1 MAEDQEY
8 DEVDAVVR
16 IPKGEH
22 LADSR
27 KSKGWSRGFTP
38 KTSDKGPEHVEI
50 RLKAERESSFTDK
63 PEIVYATEYVED
75 QRPQLTPGQQA
86 VADITGQIIE
96 GLVEIAKPHVAHWW
110 HTRAAPVLVAKGEAL
125 VLKQQARRAQ
135 KKALRAG
142 ATTTPPAAVPGVE
155 ADAPSQDLA
164 TAPSDP
170 KVTVT
175 SQQLQQMFM
184 TWLARE
190 DAQQALWSLIVNAEV
205 EDGGAAT
212 LAWQQD
218 LKELS
223 PEQRTERV
231 MEFLATNPS
240 ILEDF
245 ARQLMGSMALGLSE
259 TTLRRDRA

>member
-1 MAEDQEY
+1 M
-8 DEVDAVVR
+8 
-16 IPKGEH
+16 
-22 LADSR
+22 
-27 KSKGWSRGFTP
+27 
-38 KTSDKGPEHVEI
+38 
-50 RLKAERESSFTDK
+50 
-63 PEIVYATEYVED
+63 
-75 QRPQLTPGQQA
+75 
-86 VADITGQIIE
+86 
-96 GLVEIAKPHVAHWW
+96 
-110 HTRAAPVLVAKGEAL
+110 
-125 VLKQQARRAQ
+125 
-135 KKALRAG
+135 RAG

-184 TWLARE
+184 SWVARE

-205 EDGGAAT
+205 EDGGAAI
-212 LAWQQD
+212 LAWQHD

-240 ILEDF
+240 ISGGLRSSAHGQHGPRAQRDGSQ
-245 ARQLMGSMALGLSE
+245 ARPGVGPCRFRMA
-259 TTLRRDRA
+259 RH

>member
-1 MAEDQEY
+1 MV
-8 DEVDAVVR
+8 DELSTIRPVGATPSQHLTCYLVR
-16 IPKGEH
+16 ARRPTRE
-22 LADSR
+22 
-27 KSKGWSRGFTP
+27 
-38 KTSDKGPEHVEI
+38 
-50 RLKAERESSFTDK
+50 RLGNESAASLSPF
-63 PEIVYATEYVED
+63 
-75 QRPQLTPGQQA
+75 LGS
-86 VADITGQIIE
+86 TGS
-96 GLVEIAKPHVAHWW
+96 
-110 HTRAAPVLVAKGEAL
+110 VAKGEAL

-142 ATTTPPAAVPGVE
+142 STTTPPVAVPGVE

-175 SQQLQQMFM
+175 SQQFQQMFM

-212 LAWQQD
+212 LAWQQE

-231 MEFLATNPS
+231 IEFLATNPS

-245 ARQLMGSMALGLSE
+245 ARQLIGSMALGPSE

>member
-8 DEVDAVVR
+8 DEVPAVVR
-16 IPKGEH
+16 IPKGER

-27 KSKGWSRGFTP
+27 KSEGWKCGFTP

-50 RLKAERESSFTDK
+50 RLKAEKESGFTGK
-63 PEIVYATEYVED
+63 PEIVYVTEYVDD

-86 VADITGQIIE
+86 VVDIAVQVID
-96 GLVEIAKPHVAHWW
+96 GLVEIADV
-110 HTRAAPVLVAKGEAL
+110 
-125 VLKQQARRAQ
+125 
-135 KKALRAG
+135 
-142 ATTTPPAAVPGVE
+142 
-155 ADAPSQDLA
+155 A

-170 KVTVT
+170 KATVT
-175 SQQLQQMFM
+175 SEQFQQMFM

-190 DAQQALWSLIVNAEV
+190 DAQQALWSLIVDAEV

-212 LAWQQD
+212 LAWQQE

-231 MEFLATNPS
+231 MEFLVTNPL

-245 ARQLMGSMALGLSE
+245 ARQLMGCMAIGLGE
-259 TTLRRDRA
+259 TTLRRDRV

>member
-8 DEVDAVVR
+8 DEIDAVVR
-16 IPKGEH
+16 IPKGEY

-27 KSKGWSRGFTP
+27 KSAGWKRGFTP

-50 RLKAERESSFTDK
+50 RLKAEKESGSTDK
-63 PEIVYATEYVED
+63 PEIVYVTEYAEN

-86 VADITGQIIE
+86 VADIAYQII
-96 GLVEIAKPHVAHWW
+96 GDLVEIAKPRVAHWW

-142 ATTTPPAAVPGVE
+142 STTTPVAVPGIE
-155 ADAPSQDLA
+155 ADAPSQNLA

-175 SQQLQQMFM
+175 SQQFQQMFM

-212 LAWQQD
+212 LAWQQE

-231 MEFLATNPS
+231 MEFLTTNPS
-240 ILEDF
+240 ILEEF

-259 TTLRRDRA
+259 TTLRRDRP

>member
-50 RLKAERESSFTDK
+50 RLKAEKESSSTDK
-63 PEIVYATEYVED
+63 PEIGCGVIEHVED

-96 GLVEIAKPHVAHWW
+96 GLVEIAEPHVAHWW
-110 HTRAAPVLVAKGEAL
+110 HTRAAPVLLAKGEAL

-164 TAPSDP
+164 TVPSDP

-175 SQQLQQMFM
+175 SQQFQQMFDD
-184 TWLARE
+184 LAR
-190 DAQQALWSLIVNAEV
+190 S
-205 EDGGAAT
+205 
-212 LAWQQD
+212 
-218 LKELS
+218 
-223 PEQRTERV
+223 
-231 MEFLATNPS
+231 
-240 ILEDF
+240 
-245 ARQLMGSMALGLSE
+245 
-259 TTLRRDRA
+259 

>member
-50 RLKAERESSFTDK
+50 RLKAEKEESFTDK
-63 PEIVYATEYVED
+63 PEIVYVTEYVED

-135 KKALRAG
+135 KKVLQAG
-142 ATTTPPAAVPGVE
+142 ATTTPPAAVPRVE

-175 SQQLQQMFM
+175 SQQFQQMFM

-190 DAQQALWSLIVNAEV
+190 DAQQALWSLIVTAEV
-205 EDGGAAT
+205 KDGGSAT

-218 LKELS
+218 LRELS